1 MEPSYEK
8 VGFKGAL
15 RVWNTTNGYLDVS
28 EEGHLLQGQTAAWV
42 EETAE
47 VIALI
52 EQGLLEVLDGQISIE
67 TNPSPA
73 ETTKK
78 KKSSPVAPAEEPSTS
93 SDTENPVVADNT
105 KTEVKESTQ
114 SNNEVSVETV

>member
-15 RVWNTTNGYLDVS
+15 RVWNKTNGYLDVS

-52 EQGLLEVLDGQISIE
+52 EQGLLEVLDGQITIDA
-67 TNPSPA
+67 TPAPA

-78 KKSSPVAPAEEPSTS
+78 KKSSTAVQTEKASTD
-93 SDTENPVVADNT
+93 SDTENQVVVDDT
-105 KTEVKESTQ
+105 KTEVKESTT

>member
-47 VIALI
+47 VISLI
-52 EQGLLEVLDGQISIE
+52 EQGLLEVLEGQISVESSSSTTE
-67 TNPSPA
+67 TP
-73 ETTKK
+73 KK
-78 KKSSPVAPAEEPSTS
+78 KKSTPVAPAEESSTS
-93 SDTENPVVADNT
+93 SDTENPVVADDA

>member
-1 MEPSYEK
+1 MKPSYEK

-15 RVWNTTNGYLDVS
+15 RVWNTTIGYLDVS

-52 EQGLLEVLDGQISIE
+52 EQGLLVVVEGQISGDIQ
-67 TNPSPA
+67 SASA
-73 ETTKK
+73 ETPKK
-78 KKSSPVAPAEEPSTS
+78 KKSSPVAEEASNTS
-93 SDTENPVVADNT
+93 ETESQVAVDDN
-105 KTEVKESTQ
+105 KKEVQESAQ
-114 SNNEVSVETV
+114 SNNDVSVETV

>member
-15 RVWNTTNGYLDVS
+15 RVWNKTNGYLDVS

-47 VIALI
+47 VISLI
-52 EQGLLEVLDGQISIE
+52 EQGLLEVLEGQI
-67 TNPSPA
+67 TLSPESASA
-73 ETTKK
+73 ETPKK
-78 KKSSPVAPAEEPSTS
+78 KKSSPAVAEEASTNS
-93 SDTENPVVADNT
+93 VTESPVVADDN
-105 KTEVKESTQ
+105 KKEVKESTQ
-114 SNNEVSVETV
+114 PNNEVSVETV